1 MIGKVRKQFVSGV
14 TLCMLSLLV
23 LCTTGCFGDLSGNM
37 LSENESSGNYSS
49 MDEMP
54 VYSVDYL
61 NAYVEANNIDIPKA
75 RKKNVIEK
83 ALKNNSEAVSV
94 KQETTLFSSVDRY
107 VVTREATELM
117 YIGETKDNK
126 PDGVGR
132 IIKLISAREYTED
145 GTVRAEFEDYTY
157 GGEEFEVI
165 GVLVYVGEFKDGRY
179 DGYGWEH
186 LTPDSEWASSLYRCR
201 DIGEDYVS
209 VGSSLQ
215 ENVMAT
221 CNPICY
227 MGEFKKGQYHGDGIN
242 ISYAARELPAGM
254 SEKDIIDKF
263 GYRVDRELG
272 FYVGEFKKGER
283 TGQAKEYL
291 RGRLYYSGNERNAE
305 YHGEG
310 TLYYVGT
317 NQIKYKGHWANGEYD
332 GKGTLYDED
341 GSVIYD
347 GKWNMGDYAH

>member
-1 MIGKVRKQFVSGV
+1 MIRKIRKQIV
-14 TLCMLSLLV
+14 TSVALSLLAV
-23 LCTTGCFGDLSGNM
+23 LMFCVTGCIVDESGDV

-61 NAYVEANNIDIPKA
+61 DAYIEASNIDIPKA

-83 ALKNNSEAVSV
+83 ALKNDSEAVCI

-107 VVTREATELM
+107 VVTREASELM

-132 IIKLISAREYTED
+132 IIKLISAREYTEN
-145 GTVRAEFEDYTY
+145 GKIKAEFKDYTEGGEDY
-157 GGEEFEVI
+157 EVI
-165 GVLVYVGEFKDGRY
+165 GVLVYVGEFEDGWY
-179 DGYGWEH
+179 NGYGWEH
-186 LTPDSEWASSLYRCR
+186 LTPDSEWSSSLYRCR
-201 DIGEDYVS
+201 DIGEDYAS
-209 VGSSLQ
+209 VGSSLL
-215 ENVMAT
+215 ENVMTT

-227 MGEFKKGQYHGDGIN
+227 MGEFKKGQYHGNGVE

-254 SEKDIIDKF
+254 SEEDIVEKF

-291 RGRLYYSGNERNAE
+291 RGMLYYSGGERNAE

-332 GKGTLYDED
+332 GKGTLYDKD